1 MTKTLGE
8 LKREAG
14 QACFFRGH
22 AMDEWQAVTS
32 EIACSECI
40 ACDAYV
46 EVRTK
51 PMPNEID
58 IGGTAVALHCV

>member
-1 MTKTLGE
+1 MGKTLSE

-14 QACFFRGH
+14 QACSFRGH
-22 AMDEWQAVTS
+22 NMDLWQEVTPTV
-32 EIACSECI
+32 ACSECTV
-40 ACDAYV
+40 CDAYV

-58 IGGTAVALHCV
+58 IGGTAVALHCD